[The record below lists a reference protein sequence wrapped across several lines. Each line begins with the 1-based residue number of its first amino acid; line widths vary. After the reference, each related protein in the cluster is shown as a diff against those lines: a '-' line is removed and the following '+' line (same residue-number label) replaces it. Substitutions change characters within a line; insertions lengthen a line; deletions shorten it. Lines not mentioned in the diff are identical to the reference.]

1 MAAIRTILVTGAT
14 GQQGGAVARR
24 LLAKGQNVR
33 LLTRSP
39 EKAKEL
45 MGRGAEVARGDF
57 ENPESLK
64 EAITGVDG
72 VFLMGTPFDRG
83 PEAEVRQGKAVVTAC
98 WKAGESPHIVYSSV
112 CGANLGTGIPHFESK
127 ARVESYLKE
136 TGQTCTILRPV
147 WFMEN
152 FSSPWLYPSIE
163 RGVLATPIRPERRL
177 QMVALSDIGEFA
189 SEAFLRPKEFIGKEI
204 DLAGDEL
211 AMEDIA
217 LQISCAMN
225 REVRYE
231 QIPEE
236 KAESAV
242 GRDFAQ
248 MYRWFNRQ
256 GYQVDIDELQNRWEI
271 PLTRFS
277 RWLGRSQLYRKA
289 A

>member
-1 MAAIRTILVTGAT
+1 MAAKKTILVTGAT
-14 GQQGGAVARR
+14 GQQGGAVARC
-24 LLAKGQNVR
+24 LLARGQNVR

-45 MGRGAEVARGDF
+45 TGKGAVVVGGDF

-64 EAITGVDG
+64 EAVTGVDG
-72 VFLMGTPFDRG
+72 VFLMGTPFDGG

-98 WKAGESPHIVYSSV
+98 WKAGGSPHIVYSSV
-112 CGANLGTGIPHFESK
+112 CGANLVTGIPHFESK

-163 RGVLATPIRPERRL
+163 KGVLSTPIRPERRL
-177 QMVALSDIGEFA
+177 QMIALSDIGEFA
-189 SEAFLRPKEFIGKEI
+189 SEAFLRPKEFIGQEI

-211 AMEDIA
+211 TMEDIV

-225 REVRYE
+225 REIRYE

-242 GRDFAQ
+242 GRDFAL

-256 GYQVDIDELQNRWEI
+256 GYQVDIEELQNRWRI

-277 RWLGRSQLYRKA
+277 RWLGRSHLYRKA